1 MIWSLFFFN
10 FIFSLTLTS
19 TISSIFL
26 YFIYFFRNNKNEP
39 YSSNLGQILDKDMIS
54 DKYKNNEN
62 INERIRNDD
71 VDIYK
76 DSNNR
81 SGMNY
86 FNI

>member
-1 MIWSLFFFN
+1 MIWSLFFLN
-10 FIFSLTLTS
+10 FIFGLTLTS